1 MERNDSSTAM
11 SLLQAGYGEDSD
23 EETSFTEI
31 NSVDNSSDAK
41 PPQNRVRRNSAYKD
55 NNDLMRLISQDSYTD
70 QPADFISD
78 EEEHHHD
85 SYQEETED
93 KKEVLSTI
101 ESQASQDAVARL
113 AADPMAVSSQD
124 ENSGSSFAEGAS
136 GRRKKSS
143 KPSTKILVSYVADDQ
158 DEDEEASESNEQSS
172 DEEKQMDQSPAS
184 NSPQEIAVSSPGPRG
199 LAGIDSNNI
208 QLPPEPAGKCSRE
221 LQEKIN
227 EYYRRTKQGDVD
239 PNKQIQR
246 LTSFR
251 NPSIYEK
258 LIQQFKIDEK
268 GSNFPLDL
276 YNPHMWGKESFYD
289 ELDKAQK
296 KDMERREKER
306 KEKTKI
312 EFISGTKKTAAPAPE
327 LSGAPDEKKRKSK
340 WDAQPTSAQQQQQQ
354 RPGSMG
360 PVGSAGVV
368 NLTATA
374 TGTKATVIS
383 AVGTL
388 LKKPS
393 IGGIGNNLVTK

>member
-184 NSPQEIAVSSPGPRG
+184 NSP
-199 LAGIDSNNI
+199 
-208 QLPPEPAGKCSRE
+208 
-221 LQEKIN
+221 EKIN